1 MARAIF
7 PDWRRVTQP
16 GSIVGT
22 VTPVKP
28 ALSPRLNRRSPPARH
43 WLRLAVALVCAFAL
57 GAPLTAGADSGAET
71 TLSPGLL
78 DAAQAQPEEGFRVIV
93 EGASDTAVVPEEVRE
108 VASDDEEDL
117 RSFLTVPAVAGTLTG
132 SQIVALAEGPEP
144 LVITRDTPVVSTDE
158 SRPDEPTTP
167 GTSEEPTV
175 AGDAEPG
182 HWLTATPGAWSGS
195 GTPGYSFQWDRCGSD
210 QRSAAMLTGSPA
222 GHWVAGDL
230 EGGMRVGGLGGGT
243 FSSAFTFEAWVEPG
257 EARTDRTLVSRWI
270 DPSEGVVT
278 DPSGQT
284 GGIRLYLDANGNYA
298 LAAGTY
304 SATHVPTSVEPVA
317 EREHLVGTWDGS
329 ALRLYRDGVLIG
341 SEEFFGP
348 LADPPVDL
356 VVGSEVREVAVY
368 GRALTPS
375 EVSGHH
381 AGCVAIQG
389 AAEEAYRVAADDLG
403 LSLRVD
409 VTGKDE
415 GETRVTASGITQSVT
430 ARPPIALSPPSIV
443 GTAEEGQV
451 LNAAN
456 GTWDGTEP
464 LELAHQWQRC
474 NAQGED
480 CADVAGASGPSY
492 TVGHDDAG
500 ATIRLAVT
508 GRGLG
513 GELLALSE
521 VSEPV
526 VEIPEPQ
533 ARFKQHWPYVAG
545 VASLLSSLEGQ
556 TSEPPT
562 IAIVD
567 SGIDS
572 GRADFGGRV
581 IEEVNVSTRQG
592 NQPGDG
598 YGHGT
603 AVASVAAGEAEG
615 YVGAAPEARLV
626 AVEALDDDGVAYLS
640 DVIEAAD
647 WIYLNRERLNIRVA
661 NFSLHGTTVASL
673 ASDPLDR
680 AVERLWLSGIVVVT
694 AAGNY
699 AVDGEESLVPFAPG
713 NDPFVLTVGATDTGG
728 SFTQRDDVA
737 APWSAWGYT
746 RDGFAKPELSAP
758 GRYIAAAVSAD
769 TTLSRTRP
777 DRIVEPGYLQLSGT
791 SLAAPVVAGTAAN
804 LLAAHPEWTP
814 DQVKGALML
823 TAEPLAR
830 ARPRSTGV
838 GTLNAASAAAA
849 VDPPNPNLALQPF
862 LVPDP
867 SGDTT
872 PVFDAAGWTTVAQSD
887 PAWASVAWGSVAWV
901 SAAWSSVA
909 WGSVAWGSVA
919 WGSVAWWSVAWGS
932 VAWGSNSEDDLRPEG
947 GYWVRRN

>member
-1 MARAIF
+1 MAAAPFRRLSRSRRGWSPERPGPTEHSSRA
-7 PDWRRVTQP
+7 
-16 GSIVGT
+16 GSIH
-22 VTPVKP
+22 
-28 ALSPRLNRRSPPARH
+28 PR
-43 WLRLAVALVCAFAL
+43 AF
-57 GAPLTAGADSGAET
+57 
-71 TLSPGLL
+71 
-78 DAAQAQPEEGFRVIV
+78 
-93 EGASDTAVVPEEVRE
+93 
-108 VASDDEEDL
+108 
-117 RSFLTVPAVAGTLTG
+117 
-132 SQIVALAEGPEP
+132 
-144 LVITRDTPVVSTDE
+144 
-158 SRPDEPTTP
+158 
-167 GTSEEPTV
+167 
-175 AGDAEPG
+175 
-182 HWLTATPGAWSGS
+182 
-195 GTPGYSFQWDRCGSD
+195 
-210 QRSAAMLTGSPA
+210 
-222 GHWVAGDL
+222 
-230 EGGMRVGGLGGGT
+230 
-243 FSSAFTFEAWVEPG
+243 
-257 EARTDRTLVSRWI
+257 
-270 DPSEGVVT
+270 T

-329 ALRLYRDGVLIG
+329 ALRLYRDGVQIG

-403 LSLRVD
+403 LSLRVV
-409 VTGKDE
+409 VTGTDE
-415 GETRVTASGITQSVT
+415 GETRVTASGLTQSVT

-480 CADVAGASGPSY
+480 CADIADASGPSY
-492 TVGHDDAG
+492 TVGHDDVG

-581 IEEVNVSTRQG
+581 IEEVNLSTRQG

-640 DVIEAAD
+640 DVIDAAD

-777 DRIVEPGYLQLSGT
+777 ERIVEPGYLQLSGT

-887 PAWASVAWGSVAWV
+887 PAWASVAWGSVAWG

-919 WGSVAWWSVAWGS
+919 WGSVAWGSVAWGS
-932 VAWGSNSEDDLRPEG
+932 VAWGSNSEDDLRQEG
-947 GYWVRRN
+947 GYWVRRD

>member
-1 MARAIF
+1 M
-7 PDWRRVTQP
+7 
-16 GSIVGT
+16 
-22 VTPVKP
+22 KP
-28 ALSPRLNRRSPPARH
+28 ALSPRLSRRSPPARH

-57 GAPLTAGADSGAET
+57 CAPLTAGADSGAET

-78 DAAQAQPEEGFRVIV
+78 DAARTQPDEAFRVIV
-93 EGASDTAVVPEEVRE
+93 EGVADTAAVSEEVRG
-108 VASDDEEDL
+108 VASGDEADL
-117 RSFLTVPAVAGTLTG
+117 RSFETVPAVAGTLTG
-132 SQIVALAEGPEP
+132 SEIVALAEGPEP
-144 LVITRDTPVVSTDE
+144 LVITRDSPVVSTEE
-158 SRPDEPTTP
+158 SRPDEPTAP
-167 GTSEEPTV
+167 GTSDEPTLS
-175 AGDAEPG
+175 GDAEPG

-195 GTPGYSFQWDRCGSD
+195 GTPGYSFQWERCGSD
-210 QRSAAMLTGSPA
+210 QRSAAMLAGSPA
-222 GHWVAGDL
+222 VHRVAGDL
-230 EGGMRVGGLGGGT
+230 EGDIQVAGPGSGT

-257 EARTDRTLVSRWI
+257 EARTDRTLVSRWLE
-270 DPSEGVVT
+270 PPEGFT
-278 DPSGQT
+278 DAWGQT
-284 GGIRLYLDANGNYA
+284 GGIRLYLNESGNYA

-304 SATHVPTSVEPVA
+304 SATHVRTSDEPVA
-317 EREHLVGTWDGS
+317 EREHLAGTWDGS

-348 LADPPVDL
+348 VADPPVDL
-356 VVGSEVREVAVY
+356 LVGSEVSEVAVY
-368 GRALTPS
+368 GRSLTPG
-375 EVSGHH
+375 EVSGHN
-381 AGCVAIQG
+381 AGCVAIPG
-389 AAEEAYRVAADDLG
+389 ATDAAYRVAADDLG
-403 LSLRVD
+403 LSLRAV
-409 VTGKDE
+409 VTGADE
-415 GETRVTASGITQSVT
+415 GETRVTSSGLTQSVT

-443 GTAEEGQV
+443 GTAEEGQT
-451 LNAAN
+451 LNAAD

-464 LELAHQWQRC
+464 LEFAHQWQRC
-474 NAQGED
+474 DAQGED
-480 CADVAGASGPSY
+480 CGDIAGAAGLSY
-492 TVGHDDAG
+492 TVGHGDVG
-500 ATIRLAVT
+500 TTLRLAVT
-508 GRGLG
+508 ASGLG

-521 VSEPV
+521 ASEPV
-526 VEIPEPQ
+526 VAIPEAHP
-533 ARFKQHWPYVAG
+533 RFKQHWPYVAG
-545 VASLLSSLEGQ
+545 VASLHSSLEGQ
-556 TSEPPT
+556 ALEPPT

-581 IEEVNVSTRQG
+581 IDEVNLSTREG

-603 AVASVAAGEAEG
+603 AVASVAAGEVEG
-615 YVGAAPEARLV
+615 YVGAAPDARLV

-640 DVIEAAD
+640 DVIAAAD

-680 AVERLWLSGIVVVT
+680 AVERLWLSGVVVVA

-699 AVDGEESLVPFAPG
+699 AVDGEESFVPFAPG
-713 NDPFVLTVGATDTGG
+713 NDPFVLTVGATDTRG
-728 SFTQRDDVA
+728 SFTHRDDVA

-746 RDGFAKPELSAP
+746 RDGFAKPELGAP

-777 DRIVEPGYLQLSGT
+777 ERIVEPGYLQLSGT

-838 GTLNAASAAAA
+838 GTVNAARAAAA
-849 VDPPNPNLALQPF
+849 VDPPNPNLALQSF

-867 SGDTT
+867 SGGTT
-872 PVFDAAGWTTVAQSD
+872 PVFDAAAWTTVAQSD
-887 PAWASVAWGSVAWV
+887 PAWASVAWGSVAWG

-919 WGSVAWWSVAWGS
+919 WGSVAWGS
-932 VAWGSNSEDDLRPEG
+932 VAWGSNSEDDLRQEG
-947 GYWVRRN
+947 GYWIRRN